1 MKKQSK
7 INLTLNK
14 KVVKTLDSFQSS
26 KIVGG
31 AELDIISSGSMMC
44 LPEPDSSVRECPTAS
59 NRNLCATQI
68 KPPCS

>member
-1 MKKQSK
+1 MKNKSK
-7 INLTLNK
+7 INLSLNK
-14 KVVKTLDSFQSS
+14 KVLKTLDSFESS

-31 AELDIISSGSMMC
+31 NLTMDPGSGNMMC
-44 LPEPDSSVRECPTAS
+44 LPDPDTSWSQCPTAS